1 MQEAVI
7 VSAARTPIGSFGGA
21 LSKLSA
27 VTLGTCAAKEAIK
40 RAGIKSEQIEE
51 TIIGN
56 ILSAGLGQNIARQV
70 SLQSGVSTTAPALS
84 INMLCGSG
92 LRAVIL
98 AAQAV
103 ETGEAELVLAGGTES
118 MSRAPYLLDKYRWGG
133 RMGDGAIEDSM
144 VKDALTDAFHQYHM
158 GITAENMAERWT
170 ISRERQDAFALNS
183 QQKTEAAQ
191 RNGWFDAEIVPVEVP
206 EKKQKKWVRI
216 DEHPRA
222 GLSLATLGKLRP
234 AFKDNGTVTVGNASG
249 INDGAAMLVVA
260 SRRKAEEL
268 GLPILAAIRSY
279 ANVGVDPAIMGYG
292 PVPAMRKALTKQ
304 GLSPRD
310 IDLFEI
316 NEAFAAQS
324 LVVLDQ
330 LELDPDKVNCQG
342 GAIALGHPVGA
353 SGARILVT
361 LLYSMRRTGASRGAA
376 ALCVGGG
383 QGTAMIVEQS

>member
-144 VKDALTDAFHQYHM
+144 VRMH
-158 GITAENMAERWT
+158 
-170 ISRERQDAFALNS
+170 
-183 QQKTEAAQ
+183 
-191 RNGWFDAEIVPVEVP
+191 
-206 EKKQKKWVRI
+206 
-216 DEHPRA
+216 
-222 GLSLATLGKLRP
+222 
-234 AFKDNGTVTVGNASG
+234 
-249 INDGAAMLVVA
+249 
-260 SRRKAEEL
+260 
-268 GLPILAAIRSY
+268 
-279 ANVGVDPAIMGYG
+279 
-292 PVPAMRKALTKQ
+292 
-304 GLSPRD
+304 
-310 IDLFEI
+310 
-316 NEAFAAQS
+316 
-324 LVVLDQ
+324 
-330 LELDPDKVNCQG
+330 
-342 GAIALGHPVGA
+342 
-353 SGARILVT
+353 
-361 LLYSMRRTGASRGAA
+361 
-376 ALCVGGG
+376 
-383 QGTAMIVEQS
+383 

>member
-1 MQEAVI
+1 MREAVI
-7 VSAARTPIGSFGGA
+7 VGAARTPIGSFGGA
-21 LSKLSA
+21 LSGLSA
-27 VTLGTCAAKEAIK
+27 VDLGTCAAKEAIK
-40 RAGIKSEQIEE
+40 RAGIKSEQIDE

-70 SLQSGVSTTAPALS
+70 SLHSGVSEKTPALS

-98 AAQAV
+98 AAQAI
-103 ETGEAELVLAGGTES
+103 ETEEAELVLAGGTES

-133 RMGDGAIEDSM
+133 RMGDGTIEDSM
-144 VKDALTDAFHQYHM
+144 VKDALTDAFHHYHM
-158 GITAENMAERWT
+158 GMTAENMAERWT
-170 ISRERQDAFALNS
+170 ISRARQDTFALKS

-206 EKKQKKWVRI
+206 EKKQMKWVKT

-222 GLSLATLGKLRP
+222 GLTLESLSKLRP

-279 ANVGVDPAIMGYG
+279 AYVGVDPAIMGYG

-361 LLYSMRRTGASRGAA
+361 LLYSMRRTGAKRGAA

-383 QGTAMIVEQS
+383 QGTAMIVDQS